1 MWIIV
6 WGVLAIGAGLIV
18 VVLKA
23 RRELRRPPDLKL
35 PPGEVL
41 GTTALQRLARR
52 YLWLGCVPV
61 AVASGIVVWA
71 GPQTFYERDPVR
83 ITVTMLL
90 LAALFVLAGFAI
102 QAGAWSRRQAGPLD
116 ERDRDILEKAP
127 KLEGGAMLITLALW
141 VVGLQQTFWGAGA
154 VPLAYLY
161 LVFWSLLMVKS
172 LALPIGVLIG
182 YRRT

>member
-1 MWIIV
+1 MWVIL
-6 WGVLAIGAGLIV
+6 WGVLALGAGLIAL
-18 VVLKA
+18 VLQA
-23 RRELRRPPDLKL
+23 RRELHHRRDLEL

-41 GTTALQRLARR
+41 GTTALQRQARR
-52 YLWLGCVPV
+52 YLWLGSVPV
-61 AVASGIVVWA
+61 VAASGIVVWA
-71 GPQTFYERDPVR
+71 GPQTFYGSDPVR

-102 QAGAWSRRQAGPLD
+102 QARAWSRRQAGPLD

-154 VPLAYLY
+154 VPLVYLY